1 MKKFTLGILIALWL
15 GFWVIFSQNNILPD
29 DAQISVKD
37 PLIMWEATNLKITMM
52 KNWAKM
58 NTYNGTIW
66 MFITEEDWKM
76 LNDNEYTIPSRWM
89 YTFLWSD
96 LWEKEFQR
104 WLEIKKEWTFYIE
117 IQDLNDPEDRA
128 LWRQLVHVIRN
139 DTQQWNYHIDILSPI
154 SDSTVPGE
162 KIEVI
167 ATVPELPNSQ
177 ALIYIDDNNV
187 WVTNTD
193 SQWTIN
199 HTVWSVTPWRH
210 NVRVE
215 IPDIEWNILGT
226 SDKVYFT
233 STISEDNWIKDVQV
247 DPEKWLLVHDMVTI
261 RVLTDE
267 MIESVKMRLSDRPE
281 NEAFVMNKDWIWEFS
296 QSVFLVA
303 SWEVSISLETSS
315 SNNSL
320 NKTYDDVKKFK
331 VWDMPKIINVKTELD
346 MENRTADITWEI
358 ENGEASSYL
367 VNYWFDWTNLSGE
380 EWRDTES
387 VLFENVPYESTW
399 NVTITPYW
407 DNLSKHWVASKTV
420 QFVISKTG
428 WSNVCWD
435 WKLDYGE
442 SCDVCP
448 QDCQD
453 TWVKVS
459 LSSTCMVQNISTHTE
474 KIGDSYYLVWD
485 KVDNVSKYIIYSST
499 RPDWSDK
506 VKVYETTDT
515 SYEYPFD
522 KNAEED
528 IFLYFWIVWI
538 CDDGMQLEL
547 TWATKVQV
555 WPAENF
561 FLLLCLTLLIY
572 SWIKLFRQT
581 EE

>member
-15 GFWVIFSQNNILPD
+15 GFWTIFSQNNILPD

-117 IQDLNDPEDRA
+117 VQDLNDPEDRA

-199 HTVWSVTPWRH
+199 HTVWSVTPGRH

-387 VLFENVPYESTW
+387 ILFENVPYESTW
-399 NVTITPYW
+399 NLTITPYW

-474 KIGDSYYLVWD
+474 KIGDSYL
-485 KVDNVSKYIIYSST
+485 SIL
-499 RPDWSDK
+499 
-506 VKVYETTDT
+506 
-515 SYEYPFD
+515 F
-522 KNAEED
+522 
-528 IFLYFWIVWI
+528 IVLLDLI
-538 CDDGMQLEL
+538 DQIKLRFMKRQ
-547 TWATKVQV
+547 TQV
-555 WPAENF
+555 MNI
-561 FLLLCLTLLIY
+561 LLI
-572 SWIKLFRQT
+572 KLQKRTFFFIFGLF
-581 EE
+581 EYVMMECS

>member
-15 GFWVIFSQNNILPD
+15 GFWTIFSQNNILPD

-117 IQDLNDPEDRA
+117 VQDLNDPEDRA

-199 HTVWSVTPWRH
+199 HTVWSVTPGRH

-387 VLFENVPYESTW
+387 ILFENVPYESTW
-399 NVTITPYW
+399 NLTITPYW

-522 KNAEED
+522 KTAEED